1 MRVAVNVEQL
11 LSPSPGGIGRY
22 TARLV
27 SILAD
32 LGVEVQPVTALHRRS
47 SVIAAW
53 AEAGLQG
60 KVRVPKI
67 FPLPKPALYDS
78 WHLLCWPPISWD
90 VDVVHAPSLA
100 VLPAR
105 GKPLVVS
112 VHDAAPVLFP
122 EAFTL
127 RGRWFHAMGLRAAA
141 RRADL
146 VITGSEA
153 AAAELVEH
161 TALRSERV
169 RVVPYGVDRTEPD
182 PGALER
188 YGLEGV
194 NYVLW
199 VGSLEPRKGV
209 GTLVA
214 AMARL
219 LKGNAAL
226 SGTSLVLAGYAGWQ
240 NGSLLATEDV
250 AQLGPA
256 LRRLGR
262 LGARELAALYS
273 GAAVFAFP
281 SRHEGFGLPV
291 LEAMAAGAPVVA
303 SDIRALRE
311 VSGGA
316 AMLVPVGDVEAWAGA
331 LEALLLQ
338 PAVRAEMV
346 EAGRQHASL
355 YSWEATAAATL
366 GVYREAAGL

>member
-11 LSPSPGGIGRY
+11 LSSSPGGIGRY

-27 SILAD
+27 GILAD

-47 SVIAAW
+47 RVIAAW

-60 KVRVPKI
+60 KVRLPKI
-67 FPLPKPALYDS
+67 FWLPKPALYDA
-78 WHLLCWPPISWD
+78 WHLLGWPPTSWD

-100 VLPAR
+100 VLPSH

-122 EAFTL
+122 EAFTP
-127 RGRWFHAMGLRAAA
+127 RGRWFHAMGLRATAK
-141 RRADL
+141 RADL

-161 TALRSERV
+161 TALRPERV
-169 RVVPYGVDRTEPD
+169 RVVPYGVDRTGPD
-182 PGALER
+182 PQALER
-188 YGLEGV
+188 FGLDGV

-219 LKGNAAL
+219 LKSNAAL

-240 NGSLLATEDV
+240 NASLLAKEDL

-262 LGARELAALYS
+262 LSARELAALYS

-281 SRHEGFGLPV
+281 SLHEGFGLPV

-303 SDIRALRE
+303 SDIPSLRE

-316 AMLVPVGDVEAWAGA
+316 AMLVPARDVEAWAEA
-331 LEALLLQ
+331 LEALLLR
-338 PAVRAEMV
+338 PALRAEMA
-346 EAGRQHASL
+346 EAGRQHASRF
-355 YSWEATAAATL
+355 SWEATVAATL
-366 GVYREAAGL
+366 DVYREVAGL